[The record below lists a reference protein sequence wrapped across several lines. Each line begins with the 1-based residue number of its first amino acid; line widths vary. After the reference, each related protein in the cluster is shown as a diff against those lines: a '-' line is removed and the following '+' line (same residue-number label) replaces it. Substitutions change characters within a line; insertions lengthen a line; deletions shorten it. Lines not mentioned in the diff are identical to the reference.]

1 MQHRAKLLEVVVVEK
16 VVSDRFRERKGMNE
30 FGGIIQKMRVGRPNR
45 F

>member
-16 VVSDRFRERKGMNE
+16 IVSDRFRESKGMNE
-30 FGGIIQKMRVGRPNR
+30 FGRIIQKMRVGRPNG